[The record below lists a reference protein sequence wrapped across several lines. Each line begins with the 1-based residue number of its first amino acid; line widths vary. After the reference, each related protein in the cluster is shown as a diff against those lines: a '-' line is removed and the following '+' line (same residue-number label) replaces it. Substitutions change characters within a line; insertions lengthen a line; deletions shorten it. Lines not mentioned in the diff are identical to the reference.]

1 MIIGDLDGHEEKD
14 AFHFFV
20 LPDPQ
25 EPENR
30 EVIEQTAFHMARQM
44 NAWIQKARSRQKI
57 ITSTEN
63 DNWLRVEEAQ
73 CAVHTVDTGYTTDIE
88 PTCWI
93 ESESEEDPNWS
104 DSSSYSSSCSGSNPY
119 EDCPL
124 LRLTGVRKNIGDDE
138 LVQHISRA
146 LDILPTRLMI
156 IGDLDGHEEKDAFHF
171 FVLPDPQEPE
181 NREVIEQTAF
191 HMARQMN
198 AWIQKARSRQKI
210 ITSTENDNWLRVEEA
225 QCAVHTVDTGYITD
239 I

>member
-30 EVIEQTAFHMARQM
+30 EVIEQTAFHMTRQM

-191 HMARQMN
+191 HMTRQMN

>member
-1 MIIGDLDGHEEKD
+1 MEE
-14 AFHFFV
+14 
-20 LPDPQ
+20 
-25 EPENR
+25 
-30 EVIEQTAFHMARQM
+30 
-44 NAWIQKARSRQKI
+44 
-57 ITSTEN
+57 
-63 DNWLRVEEAQ
+63 
-73 CAVHTVDTGYTTDIE
+73 
-88 PTCWI
+88 
-93 ESESEEDPNWS
+93 
-104 DSSSYSSSCSGSNPY
+104 GSNPY
-119 EDCPL
+119 EDSPV
-124 LRLTGVRKNIGDDE
+124 LRLTGVRRNSGDDSSRDELFDE